1 MEDLTDIEKTE
12 CGTSGD
18 FLSWKN
24 ASLQWILKGNAK
36 RLHNQKDPCD
46 RESAV
51 EIFSEGFLSGVACME
66 HCQKLGSR
74 SPPVR
79 TVEELQNLTSAT
91 LTIAI
96 FYAGVAL
103 AISTLLSPVSLVF
116 G

>member
-1 MEDLTDIEKTE
+1 MLDIKVANLNLFSSVLSEDTLEDLTDIEKTE

-51 EIFSEGFLSGVACME
+51 EIFS
-66 HCQKLGSR
+66 
-74 SPPVR
+74 
-79 TVEELQNLTSAT
+79 
-91 LTIAI
+91 
-96 FYAGVAL
+96 
-103 AISTLLSPVSLVF
+103 
-116 G
+116 